1 MMKFMQETCV
11 DFETFKKMFFH
22 FSCFLGHLHSQH
34 TAVENC
40 VRDFVNV
47 SVGLEAN
54 YAKMRCFGR
63 KSA

>member
-22 FSCFLGHLHSQH
+22 FSYFLGHLHSQH

-47 SVGLEAN
+47 SVGLEVN
-54 YAKMRCFGR
+54 
-63 KSA
+63 

>member
-11 DFETFKKMFFH
+11 DFETFKKVFFH

-40 VRDFVNV
+40 MRDFVNV
-47 SVGLEAN
+47 SVGLEVN
-54 YAKMRCFGR
+54 
-63 KSA
+63 